1 MDQAEEALK
10 PVRQLSQ
17 PIFEHMGEMPFTT
30 LQTMFDPLLP
40 PGMQWYWKGDFFNE
54 LNDEAIA
61 QHMKFASE
69 IPTPLSLMHFY
80 PIDGATHRVGK
91 NDTAFSYREANWSMI
106 IAGIDPDPANSDKI
120 TQWAKAYWEA
130 LHPHS
135 VGGAYINFMMEEG
148 EERIRATYR
157 DNHDRL
163 VEVKN
168 KYDPTNL
175 FRVNQNIKPTV

>member
-1 MDQAEEALK
+1 
-10 PVRQLSQ
+10 
-17 PIFEHMGEMPFTT
+17 
-30 LQTMFDPLLP
+30 
-40 PGMQWYWKGDFFNE
+40 
-54 LNDEAIA
+54 
-61 QHMKFASE
+61 
-69 IPTPLSLMHFY
+69 
-80 PIDGATHRVGK
+80 VGK
-91 NDTAFSYREANWSMI
+91 NDTAFSYREANWSMV

-148 EERIRATYR
+148 EERIKATYR

-168 KYDPTNL
+168 KYDPNNF